1 MRCNEHVKFAALL
14 ERGLAMG
21 FDAVCTGHYADLRD
35 IEGSDGV
42 RHELH
47 RAANHPKDQSY
58 VLAVMGKQVLG
69 NVLFPLGDVPTKDQV
84 RVEAAARGLGV
95 SLKPDS
101 YDICFIADGDTRG
114 FLRKRLGENPGD
126 IVDETGA
133 VVGQHLGA
141 FAYTVGQ
148 RRGLGLGIPAKDGQP
163 RFVTKIDIDANLVHV
178 GPVEALDVYRIV
190 GSDTV
195 WLAPDLDPAE
205 PLRVG
210 VQVRAHGREI
220 PATVQSVESK
230 LLVDLDEPLRGLA
243 AGQSVVVYDGSRVLG
258 QATVEETK

>member
-1 MRCNEHVKFAALL
+1 
-14 ERGLAMG
+14 
-21 FDAVCTGHYADLRD
+21 
-35 IEGSDGV
+35 
-42 RHELH
+42 
-47 RAANHPKDQSY
+47 
-58 VLAVMGKQVLG
+58 
-69 NVLFPLGDVPTKDQV
+69 
-84 RVEAAARGLGV
+84 
-95 SLKPDS
+95 
-101 YDICFIADGDTRG
+101 
-114 FLRKRLGENPGD
+114 
-126 IVDETGA
+126 
-133 VVGQHLGA
+133 
-141 FAYTVGQ
+141 
-148 RRGLGLGIPAKDGQP
+148 DGQP